1 MILAG
6 DIGGTKTQLGLF
18 EIERDSLSVI
28 RKAVFPSQNYSGLDQ
43 IITEFL
49 VDLEQTV
56 TAACFGVAG
65 PVIDGNCTTT
75 NLPWVVN
82 SSRLAGQLSLGTV
95 TLLNDLE
102 AIGYGVPLLEPHQIC
117 VLNEGEHVPGNCGI
131 IAAGTGL
138 GEAGLFWDGER
149 HIPSASE
156 GGHVD
161 FAPRDEIEIELLR
174 FMFKKF
180 DRVSVERIVSGPGLL
195 LIYEFLRD
203 SGYGSESGTIAA
215 RFAEQDPS
223 SVISAAALT
232 GECPLS
238 ARALD
243 LFTGMY
249 GATAGN
255 LALTL
260 MATGGIYIAGGIAPK
275 VIEKLQDGTFLRA
288 FTDKGRFSALLS
300 KIPVLVVLN
309 DEVPLLGAARVAAGM
324 HR

>member
-18 EIERDSLSVI
+18 EIEKGAVSVF
-28 RKAVFPSQNYSGLDQ
+28 RKAVFPSQAYSGLDQ
-43 IITEFL
+43 IIIEFL
-49 VDLEQTV
+49 ENLGQKI

-82 SSRLAGQLSLGTV
+82 SSKLAALLSLDVV

-102 AIGYGVPLLEPHQIC
+102 AIGYGIPLLEPDQMC
-117 VLNEGEHVPGNCGI
+117 VLNEGEQTQGNFGI

-138 GEAGLFWDGER
+138 GEASLFWDGER

-161 FAPRDEIEIELLR
+161 FAPRNEIEIELLQ
-174 FMFKKF
+174 FMFKKLG
-180 DRVSVERIVSGPGLL
+180 RISVERIVSGPGLFS
-195 LIYEFLRD
+195 IYEFLRD
-203 SGYGSESGTIAA
+203 SGYGRESKTIAA

-223 SVISAAALT
+223 SVISTAALN

-238 ARALD
+238 VQALD
-243 LFTGMY
+243 LFTTIY

-275 VIEKLQDGTFLRA
+275 ILEKLQDGSFMRA
-288 FTDKGRFSALLS
+288 FTDKGRFSALVS
-300 KIPVLVVLN
+300 KIPVLVILN
-309 DEVPLLGAARVAAGM
+309 DEVPLLGAARVAAAM